1 MILIEFFGLPGSG
14 KTFYSKKLLS
24 KISIYKKVKS
34 ENYLKMCFVKK
45 FLLVI
50 NFFFENIIFVSLIFF
65 LHFFNKNLDKTW
77 KSRHLYYLK
86 NEFLKYQF
94 YKSKNIVLIN
104 SEGFHH
110 RAIFYLFGKLR
121 KNDNEYKI
129 TKLFLRYIPKPDYL
143 VLVQADR
150 KNSIKSTQKRKKGF
164 KYDAKTLDE
173 IQTNIKTINFI
184 KKIVNKDKK
193 INLIELNRKNS
204 INKNLNILK
213 KKVIQKIK

>member
-1 MILIEFFGLPGSG
+1 MILIEFLGLPGSG

-24 KISIYKKVKS
+24 KISFYKKVKS
-34 ENYLKMCFVKK
+34 ENYLKIRFVKK
-45 FLLVI
+45 VLLVI
-50 NFFFENIIFVSLIFF
+50 NFYFENFIYVSLIFYF
-65 LHFFNKNLDKTW
+65 HFFNKNLDRIW

-110 RAIFYLFGKLR
+110 RAIFYLLGKLID
-121 KNDNEYKI
+121 NDKGHKI
-129 TKLFLRYIPKPDYL
+129 AKLLLSNIPKPDYL
-143 VLVQADR
+143 VLVQTDK
-150 KNSIKSTQKRKKGF
+150 KNSIKSTQKRKRGF
-164 KYDAKTLDE
+164 KYDAKTLKE
-173 IQTNIKTINFI
+173 IQTNIKTITFI
-184 KKIVNKDKK
+184 KKIVRKDKK